1 MTKEQPLKGQWKLLQ
16 VIVWKGRN
24 SHTGRWNM
32 DIEKAL
38 QQYMEAFDENYPLVA
53 TMGMSDDEI
62 IDDIEQCIQSGT
74 PAEPP
79 AFEEDV
85 DY

>member
-1 MTKEQPLKGQWKLLQ
+1 
-16 VIVWKGRN
+16 
-24 SHTGRWNM
+24 M
-32 DIEKAL
+32 DTEKAL

-53 TMGMSDDEI
+53 IMGMFDDEI
-62 IDDIEQCIQSGT
+62 IDDIEQCIQSGK